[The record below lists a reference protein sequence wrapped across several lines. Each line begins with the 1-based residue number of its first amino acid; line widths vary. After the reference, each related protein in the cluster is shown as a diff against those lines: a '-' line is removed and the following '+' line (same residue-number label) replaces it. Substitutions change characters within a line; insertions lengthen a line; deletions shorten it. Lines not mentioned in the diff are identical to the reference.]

1 MIPSGLQALMEASA
15 VLQQQASQTAP
26 GPQGQQP
33 TVASQ
38 VMQQA
43 QQVAQPPQMPQVQD
57 IGKQAGL
64 AAQLMAQR
72 QQQQQQ
78 TAQNP
83 EAIAQMAAQMLQ
95 QKGVASLPANMQ
107 FRDGGIIGY
116 AGPDG
121 SVVANPVAD
130 RDAPDFREPLFDR
143 VQRELQELQSGEREA
158 LSPDIQAYLQ
168 RKQNM
173 EQVGS
178 VAERADQIR
187 LQRGSIYASPEERA
201 RTAERFAQNPYS
213 SSAPMANKEVRE
225 MYEGLGEQQ
234 RAIRGTQYASPE
246 ERAKTEQAR
255 KQLMFTPMSQFRER
269 LQAGQDPT
277 ATADLTQEPRDTEQV
292 QTEQLSP
299 EERRRLSG
307 VGGIP
312 IRRTPPM
319 EPSNIAYA
327 GPDERFAPSL
337 GIATRKQPDISAG
350 GAPTVKEKPTPAAD
364 SGIAAALPLT
374 QPAAQPSA
382 RPDYAKILEE
392 TPESAESIARRKEL
406 DRLRKERL
414 GIAKGQEDLSARG
427 IEALGR
433 AKKDRDQLLESAR
446 SRDTYERLNA
456 LFMSMRSLGNEVGNT
471 QRAIQAREEAAVS
484 ANLLHEESV
493 LKLKQAQQAREL
505 GMKDQEIQ
513 LVQAAQADEQKAQEL
528 RRTDAKIKAELAKS
542 AYEVDTREMT
552 HARDRAHAAALK
564 IAELKQQAQRAED
577 DRETRRI
584 IGLQTRLTSAQDS
597 LTRAKAQV
605 DQQIKNSEAY
615 KAIQP
620 LEQMKSMGTKLTP
633 EQEKQLSDFKA
644 ARARLEE
651 SALQRFYTQLD
662 SISKELGLESPVP
675 ASQSTGNA
683 IDFTKLPTK

>member
-1 MIPSGLQALMEASA
+1 MEASA

-57 IGKQAGL
+57 IGRQAGL

-78 TAQNP
+78 MAQNP
-83 EAIAQMAAQMLQ
+83 EAVAQMAAQMLQ

-121 SVVANPVAD
+121 SSVELEDPEAGLSMAERAERQRKEKGSIYDPYYGLPPAIREAMRRDEEARREGRATPESIPVPGPGGEENIPRAK
-130 RDAPDFREPLFDR
+130 
-143 VQRELQELQSGEREA
+143 SEREA
-158 LSPDIQAYLQ
+158 IEAEQ
-168 RKQNM
+168 RDK
-173 EQVGS
+173 
-178 VAERADQIR
+178 AEKLRVMQLI
-187 LQRGSIYASPEERA
+187 
-201 RTAERFAQNPYS
+201 
-213 SSAPMANKEVRE
+213 
-225 MYEGLGEQQ
+225 QQ
-234 RAIRGTQYASPE
+234 R
-246 ERAKTEQAR
+246 RAAQRAGVEAALPVAQQA
-255 KQLMFTPMSQFRER
+255 
-269 LQAGQDPT
+269 A
-277 ATADLTQEPRDTEQV
+277 A
-292 QTEQLSP
+292 
-299 EERRRLSG
+299 LSG
-307 VGGIP
+307 GAKALEEYYKPYPTRGAMKTTDSKPSAFGETMPDEVYAEGRP
-312 IRRTPPM
+312 TPRTPPT
-319 EPSNIAYA
+319 AA
-327 GPDERFAPSL
+327 APSGAGMDASDASL
-337 GIATRKQPDISAG
+337 GGT
-350 GAPTVKEKPTPAAD
+350 KPA
-364 SGIAAALPLT
+364 GIAAALPPT

-392 TPESAESIARRKEL
+392 TPESAESIARRAEL
-406 DRLRKERL
+406 DKLRKERL
-414 GIAKGQEDLSARG
+414 GIAKGQEDLSQRG
-427 IEALGR
+427 IEALTK

-471 QRAIQAREEAAVS
+471 LRAIQAREEAAVS

-513 LVQAAQADEQKAQEL
+513 LIQAAQADEQKAQEL
-528 RRTDAKIKAELAKS
+528 RRADAKIKAELAKS

-552 HARDRAHAAALK
+552 HARDRANATALK
-564 IAELKQQAQRAED
+564 LAELKQQAQRAED

-605 DQQIKNSEAY
+605 DQQVKNSEAY

-651 SALQRFYTQLD
+651 STLQRFYTQLD

-683 IDFTKLPTK
+683 IDFSKLPTK

>member
-1 MIPSGLQALMEASA
+1 MEASA

-57 IGKQAGL
+57 IGRQAGL

-78 TAQNP
+78 MAQNP

-121 SVVANPVAD
+121 SVVVNPVAD
-130 RDAPDFREPLFDR
+130 REPANIEDVEERLGDAKRR
-143 VQRELQELQSGEREA
+143 R
-158 LSPDIQAYLQ
+158 
-168 RKQNM
+168 
-173 EQVGS
+173 
-178 VAERADQIR
+178 IR
-187 LQRGSIYASPEERA
+187 EERA
-201 RTAERFAQNPYS
+201 RLAAMEAPY
-213 SSAPMANKEVRE
+213 ARAFGMTPTELE
-225 MYEGLGEQQ
+225 DLEYGLRMVENE
-234 RAIRGTQYASPE
+234 Y
-246 ERAKTEQAR
+246 ERAGPSEAAAAR
-255 KQLMFTPMSQFRER
+255 AAVQETLNRER
-269 LQAGQDPT
+269 LRRSGQTRGGERPTDPASIANIPREAGRLAGDVARPFVTAGRNLAGDVAGAGRMIAESVRESPIGQAAGAVFSRGMDQEGVQSLLADRKKPEFQPIET
-277 ATADLTQEPRDTEQV
+277 SESQPKLTSATEDRLA
-292 QTEQLSP
+292 
-299 EERRRLSG
+299 EEAQNR
-307 VGGIP
+307 P
-312 IRRTPPM
+312 TPP
-319 EPSNIAYA
+319 P
-327 GPDERFAPSL
+327 PDRTKP
-337 GIATRKQPDISAG
+337 GT
-350 GAPTVKEKPTPAAD
+350 GA
-364 SGIAAALPLT
+364 GIAAALPPT

-392 TPESAESIARRKEL
+392 TPESAESKARRAEL

-446 SRDTYERLNA
+446 SRDTYERLNS

-471 QRAIQAREEAAVS
+471 QRAIQAREEAAIS

-513 LVQAAQADEQKAQEL
+513 LIQAAQADEQKAQEL

-564 IAELKQQAQRAED
+564 IAELKQHAQKAED
-577 DRETRRI
+577 DRELKRVI
-584 IGLQTRLTSAQDS
+584 SLQTRLTSAQDS

-605 DQQIKNSEAY
+605 AQEIKATPEY

-620 LEQMKSMGTKLTP
+620 LEQMQAMGTKLTP
-633 EQEKQLSDFKA
+633 EQQKKLDDFNDK
-644 ARARLEE
+644 RATAEA
-651 SALQRFYTQLD
+651 SALKRFYSQLD
-662 SISKELGLESPVP
+662 VISKELGLESPVQTGTIKFD
-675 ASQSTGNA
+675 ASGKR
-683 IDFTKLPTK
+683 I